1 MNKPKPIQKLLLF
14 VMRVTMIQIIVMSF
28 SLSIAYAIES
38 NAQGILNRKIT
49 LKVEDEQFYQVLEII
64 GKQAKIKFAYSPEL
78 VKKDQKVSL
87 DARDSRLED
96 VLNGLL
102 SPDITFKVIGKQI
115 VLLPVKQ
122 LSLHE
127 RDSVENEMEELP
139 FVLTVS
145 GKITEE
151 DGSPLPGVN
160 IIEKGT
166 TNGTTSDAQG
176 AYSLNV
182 LNENSVLVFSF
193 IGFISQE
200 IAIGSQTTLNITLVS
215 DIADVE

>member
-1 MNKPKPIQKLLLF
+1 MMLTHQRPTCTSKAVACFCHSKQKLFKVMNKPKPIQKLLLF

-78 VKKDQKVSL
+78 VKKDKEVSL
-87 DARDSRLED
+87 DAQDSRLED

-139 FVLTVS
+139 FALTVS
-145 GKITEE
+145 GKIT
-151 DGSPLPGVN
+151 
-160 IIEKGT
+160 
-166 TNGTTSDAQG
+166 
-176 AYSLNV
+176 
-182 LNENSVLVFSF
+182 
-193 IGFISQE
+193 
-200 IAIGSQTTLNITLVS
+200 
-215 DIADVE
+215 